1 MHRAW
6 PSRGN
11 VIGFAV
17 GAALLA
23 AAAPAHAEIPY
34 AKGVTPGELRGIALT
49 EDSPWPASY
58 WEYIPSDFDPD
69 GDTLYPMLMTLGGIG
84 TMDTVSVCP
93 DLAQTCTVAQCEAEP
108 AIDGLCRVYRR
119 GPAVE
124 IRQGVWDDMERP
136 FIVIQPQNR
145 EPTFSAEDYDRD
157 ELDALVQFVVDNYPV
172 DPRRLYILGNS
183 QGGRATYQYLA
194 LYARRMAAA
203 SAGPGGVIAEADFGC
218 RLQDTALWAFHGE
231 NDVDSNVAPGAFDPC
246 FVARNISRANEP
258 GLYDDVYETCA
269 DRMDIPFPEARM
281 TMFQNTAHNAWTPGY
296 ENVTQG
302 FATAAWTADEMCGFE
317 TNWVQYDP
325 LEYADGVYTWLL
337 EHDRPGVDAGDP
349 LVVPGDVDTATITP
363 VIVDD
368 DAWTASWEQLSGPAI
383 TMTPGMD
390 GTLELS
396 EFDYDATY
404 TFRLFV
410 VDADNQWDEDTV
422 EVTIEPEVSEGG
434 SSSSSGGDTSTSTG
448 GDDSTSSGG
457 SSGSSGGSG
466 TTGGS
471 SGGGEASTTAGGA
484 TTSGSASASGS
495 DDGPGGSDAS
505 PSTASDSNGDTSE
518 SGDDTDTDA
527 SGPSGSA
534 GGCTTGGTPSFGYFA
549 LLAFGLV
556 RRRR

>member
-1 MHRAW
+1 M
-6 PSRGN
+6 GI
-11 VIGFAV
+11 VV
-17 GAALLA
+17 GAALLSVA
-23 AAAPAHAEIPY
+23 MPVRAEIPY
-34 AKGVTPGELRGIALT
+34 AEGVTPGELRGIALT

-58 WEYIPSDFDPD
+58 WEYLPADFDPD

-93 DLAQTCTVAQCEAEP
+93 DLADTCTVAECEAAP
-108 AIDGLCRVYRR
+108 SIDGLCRVYRR

-157 ELDALVQFVVDNYPV
+157 ELDALAQFVVDNYPV

-218 RLQDTALWAFHGE
+218 RLEDTALWAFHGE

-258 GLYDDVYETCA
+258 DLYDDVYETCA
-269 DRMDIPFPEARM
+269 DRMEIPYPEARM

-296 ENVTQG
+296 ENVSQG
-302 FATAAWTADEMCGFE
+302 FATAAWTEDEMCGFE
-317 TNWVQYDP
+317 TNWVQYDDM
-325 LEYADGVYTWLL
+325 EYADGVYTWFL
-337 EHDRPGVDAGDP
+337 EHDRPGVDAGGP
-349 LVVPGDVDTATITP
+349 VTVPGDVDTATLTP
-363 VIVDD
+363 TVIDD
-368 DAWTASWEQLSGPAI
+368 DAWTATWEQVDGPAV

-390 GTLELS
+390 GTLELT
-396 EFDYDATY
+396 EFEYDATY

-422 EVTIEPEVSEGG
+422 EVTIEPEVIDEGT
-434 SSSSSGGDTSTSTG
+434 SSSSSGGDDSTSTG
-448 GDDSTSSGG
+448 ADASTTSGDGSTD
-457 SSGSSGGSG
+457 
-466 TTGGS
+466 T
-471 SGGGEASTTAGGA
+471 SGGGEPTTGASGNGGGS
-484 TTSGSASASGS
+484 TSGNDSTSGSASASGS
-495 DDGPGGSDAS
+495 EGGQS
-505 PSTASDSNGDTSE
+505 ASDSSPTGASA
-518 SGDDTDTDA
+518 SGDGSTSQGDTDTEG
-527 SGPSGSA
+527 SGQTGSS
-534 GGCTTGGTPSFGYFA
+534 GGCRTGGTPPMGWLLLFG
-549 LLAFGLV
+549 LGLV

>member
-1 MHRAW
+1 M
-6 PSRGN
+6 GI
-11 VIGFAV
+11 VV
-17 GAALLA
+17 GAALLSVA
-23 AAAPAHAEIPY
+23 MPVRAEIPY
-34 AKGVTPGELRGIALT
+34 AEGVTPGELRGIALT

-58 WEYIPSDFDPD
+58 WEYLPADFDPD

-93 DLAQTCTVAQCEAEP
+93 DLADTCTVAECEAAP
-108 AIDGLCRVYRR
+108 SIDGLCRVYRR

-157 ELDALVQFVVDNYPV
+157 ELDALAQFVVDNYPV

-218 RLQDTALWAFHGE
+218 RLEDTALWAFHGE

-258 GLYDDVYETCA
+258 DLYDDVYETCA
-269 DRMDIPFPEARM
+269 DRMEIPYPEARM

-296 ENVTQG
+296 ENVSQG
-302 FATAAWTADEMCGFE
+302 FATAAWTDDEMCGFE
-317 TNWVQYDP
+317 TNWVQYDDM
-325 LEYADGVYTWLL
+325 EYADGVYTWFL
-337 EHDRPGVDAGDP
+337 EHDRPGVDAGGP
-349 LVVPGDVDTATITP
+349 VTVPGDVDAATLTP
-363 VIVDD
+363 TIIDD
-368 DAWTASWEQLSGPAI
+368 DAWTATWEQVDGPAV

-390 GTLELS
+390 GTLELT
-396 EFDYDATY
+396 EFEYDATY

-422 EVTIEPEVSEGG
+422 EVTIEPEVIDEGTS
-434 SSSSSGGDTSTSTG
+434 SSSSSGGDDSTSTG
-448 GDDSTSSGG
+448 ADASTTSGDGSTE
-457 SSGSSGGSG
+457 
-466 TTGGS
+466 T
-471 SGGGEASTTAGGA
+471 SGGGEPTTGASGNGGDS
-484 TTSGSASASGS
+484 TSGNDSTSGSASASGS
-495 DDGPGGSDAS
+495 EGGQS
-505 PSTASDSNGDTSE
+505 ASDSSPTGASA
-518 SGDDTDTDA
+518 SGDGSTSQGDTDTEG
-527 SGPSGSA
+527 SGQTGSS
-534 GGCTTGGTPSFGYFA
+534 GGCRTGGTPPMGWLLLFG
-549 LLAFGLV
+549 LGLV